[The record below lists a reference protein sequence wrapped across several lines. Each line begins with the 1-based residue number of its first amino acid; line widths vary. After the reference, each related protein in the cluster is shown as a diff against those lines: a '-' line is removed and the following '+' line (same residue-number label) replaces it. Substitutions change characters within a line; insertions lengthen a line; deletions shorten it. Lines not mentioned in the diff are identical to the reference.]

1 VEEKI
6 FGCLSKEADFIIV
19 DESAIGRRGLVRFG
33 NTVLVGNDRLMCE
46 AIRSTPKQIDVGKT
60 VEFAK
65 TRVGEDEVLYSVHDA
80 EIFGHHY
87 EERGEFFSRLLE
99 NPEFKF
105 IKVSEAIGMNDHT
118 EVISHVTK
126 SSWQNCVGYGLWEG
140 NDLQRDYLKL
150 AESVYLKFEQLGNLM
165 KESDREV
172 AREHL
177 DEGWA
182 SCHLYWLSNHP
193 WWHPELVERGA
204 NNLIRCF
211 RMLPVT
217 YEEKAEAEK
226 NHHEFL
232 EKMWLYHWSGEV
244 EKNYKLYDVEREK
257 MLKELP
263 ELGM

>member
-1 VEEKI
+1 
-6 FGCLSKEADFIIV
+6 
-19 DESAIGRRGLVRFG
+19 
-33 NTVLVGNDRLMCE
+33 
-46 AIRSTPKQIDVGKT
+46 
-60 VEFAK
+60 
-65 TRVGEDEVLYSVHDA
+65 
-80 EIFGHHY
+80 
-87 EERGEFFSRLLE
+87 
-99 NPEFKF
+99 
-105 IKVSEAIGMNDHT
+105 
-118 EVISHVTK
+118 
-126 SSWQNCVGYGLWEG
+126 
-140 NDLQRDYLKL
+140 
-150 AESVYLKFEQLGNLM
+150 VYLKIEQLGNLM